1 MIFNMK
7 KTLLLIC
14 AFSLNAFAT
23 PNSIIA
29 IVNDDLVT
37 FDQISADI
45 KPSHTKVQKLA
56 LVNQQIDLILQLQ
69 KIKQLHIMPKA
80 NAINSML
87 SNIASNNDLSLM
99 QLQSLPKFDAVI
111 DHVKQSLSL
120 EGLRQFIV
128 ENLDITLT
136 EAEITKQLLK
146 TPNHSNKLKQ
156 QIKIAQIT
164 VNSIDQANS
173 LLRSKDGLI
182 KDFLIDLSEKIN
194 KGDSFSTL
202 AKLHSQDASYNNG
215 GESDWLNLL
224 QLPEIFKQNLKDISI
239 GGLSQPFKI
248 GKIWRIV
255 KIIDKRSVDNDLFE
269 LKAKLVRQKENT
281 YFNDWIKKLRKDAY
295 VEIFYSKLL

>member
-1 MIFNMK
+1 MIFKMK

-14 AFSLNAFAT
+14 AFSLNVFAT

-37 FDQISADI
+37 FDQISANI
-45 KPSHTKVQKLA
+45 KPNHTKVQKLA
-56 LVNQQIDLILQLQ
+56 LVNQKIDLILQLQ
-69 KIKQLHIMPKA
+69 KIKQLNITPKA

-99 QLQSLPKFDAVI
+99 QLQSLPNFDEII

-128 ENLDITLT
+128 ENLDTKLT
-136 EAEITKQLLK
+136 ETEVTKQLLK
-146 TPNHSNKLKQ
+146 TPNHSNKLEQ

-164 VNSIDQANS
+164 VNSIDQADS

-202 AKLHSQDASYNNG
+202 AKLHSQDASYKNG

-224 QLPEIFKQNLKDISI
+224 KLPEIFKQNLKDLSV
-239 GGLSQPFKI
+239 GGLSPPFKI
-248 GKIWRIV
+248 GQVWRIV

-281 YFNDWIKKLRKDAY
+281 YFNDWIKKLRKEAY
-295 VEIFYSKLL
+295 VEIFDSKL